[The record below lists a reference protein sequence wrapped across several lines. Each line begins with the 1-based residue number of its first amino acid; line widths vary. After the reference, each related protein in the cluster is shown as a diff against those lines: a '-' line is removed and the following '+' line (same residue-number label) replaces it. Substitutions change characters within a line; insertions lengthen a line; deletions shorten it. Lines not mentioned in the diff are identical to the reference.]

1 MLSADNLSQLS
12 VWEKVVTETIEI
24 RREMK
29 RFTCIKYKSI
39 NNPAPEP

>member
-29 RFTCIKYKSI
+29 RFTYIKYKSI
-39 NNPAPEP
+39 NNSAPEP